1 MKAGRRPV
9 FLSQPWY
16 ELPFEKSTENFVQNT
31 AQGSN
36 ENITSLFAVFFCVI
50 SAVFGIL
57 TFVALILY
65 YVLIDSA
72 SWTTLQGE
80 PGSESRTPGSLGSS
94 GDGIVVP
101 VIKGSMPATINITM
115 SALVYTTVRATT
127 TSDHVT
133 TTPVQLTTTRAPV
146 STTPL
151 LVTTKSVPVSMATVR
166 ETTAPTQ
173 VTTMP
178 VRVPTTP
185 VWVTTM
191 PVRVT
196 TRSVPLTTTTIR
208 KTTMPIM
215 VKTTPNQ
222 LTTTAIRLTTIPTQV
237 TTSPVPMTNTRLRVS
252 TTPVSVTTSSVPISM
267 TTVRETTPR
276 VLVTKTTV
284 VMPTTVAKVTTTPIP
299 ETVSPS
305 PGANTTVCMTEQCH
319 YLAQWL
325 RQKLNPTADPC
336 EDFYSYVCSS
346 FKWPGPDTFSEI
358 DRSMKSMIIG
368 AAYTTRVP
376 QTRQS
381 SWQKAAGMFQA
392 CVALVKSG
400 RSQRDDLLNWL
411 ASVHLDLRDWT
422 ALNTIDPKDMIV
434 RCSLDFGVHVIIA
447 IKLYDEVFAR
457 KKRQIYMAYSESDE
471 QWWITTR
478 SLPQN
483 ELFEIYIHFLNLYGF
498 HDEIAVNLA
507 EYISLIER
515 TIDSIALSNS
525 ATYSP
530 VVVGSI
536 QDMGQLTAPYITGV
550 EWASAFAKHTN
561 NSYLGGDSI
570 MYTAHPLY
578 TVAGLFETVNAGGI
592 RFLIAWSLFRQLVPF
607 ANPTFFLNDDALTDT
622 CYTDV
627 QKVMKLAFAA
637 PYLHHVTNIDAVK
650 MATSM
655 VRRIREAFRTALNT
669 SSWVTGV
676 AREVA
681 IEKISNMQSHL
692 GSPGQRLDP
701 AKIDDYYDSVPD
713 VDTER
718 FFEAYRA
725 ALQASAH
732 RPWKDPR
739 TFIFDETVPNA
750 FYRANINNLIVSAT
764 LLQHPFFNFEGPAA
778 LNYGGIGTIIAHE
791 MMHGYDVDGINYG
804 ADGTPQEWVTPEF
817 LEKYTERTLCL
828 RESHKAAV
836 ERRSLEVLS
845 ERRAPI
851 FQNRHNVL

>member
-9 FLSQPWY
+9 FLSQPLY
-16 ELPFEKSTENFVQNT
+16 ELPFEKSTENLVQNT

-36 ENITSLFAVFFCVI
+36 ENITSLFAVFFRLI
-50 SAVFGIL
+50 SAVLGIL
-57 TFVALILY
+57 TFVALIIY
-65 YVLIDSA
+65 YVLIDST
-72 SWTTLQGE
+72 SWTTL
-80 PGSESRTPGSLGSS
+80 R
-94 GDGIVVP
+94 
-101 VIKGSMPATINITM
+101 
-115 SALVYTTVRATT
+115 
-127 TSDHVT
+127 
-133 TTPVQLTTTRAPV
+133 
-146 STTPL
+146 
-151 LVTTKSVPVSMATVR
+151 
-166 ETTAPTQ
+166 
-173 VTTMP
+173 
-178 VRVPTTP
+178 
-185 VWVTTM
+185 
-191 PVRVT
+191 
-196 TRSVPLTTTTIR
+196 
-208 KTTMPIM
+208 
-215 VKTTPNQ
+215 
-222 LTTTAIRLTTIPTQV
+222 
-237 TTSPVPMTNTRLRVS
+237 
-252 TTPVSVTTSSVPISM
+252 
-267 TTVRETTPR
+267 
-276 VLVTKTTV
+276 
-284 VMPTTVAKVTTTPIP
+284 
-299 ETVSPS
+299 
-305 PGANTTVCMTEQCH
+305 
-319 YLAQWL
+319 
-325 RQKLNPTADPC
+325 
-336 EDFYSYVCSS
+336 
-346 FKWPGPDTFSEI
+346 I

-376 QTRQS
+376 ETRQS

-400 RSQRDDLLNWL
+400 RGQRDDLLNWL

-422 ALNTIDPKDMIV
+422 ALNTVDPKDMIV

-483 ELFEIYIHFLNLYGF
+483 ELFELYIHFLNLYGF

-578 TVAGLFETVNAGGI
+578 TVAGLFATVDAGGI

-637 PYLHHVTNIDAVK
+637 PYLHHVTNIDTVK

-701 AKIDDYYDSVPD
+701 AKIDDYYDNCPRNDARLRHGWNQLWCGWHAARMGNTRVSRKVHGKD
-713 VDTER
+713 ALLER
-718 FFEAYRA
+718 VAQSCIDDESPSGCAQRH
-725 ALQASAH
+725 H
-732 RPWKDPR
+732 RLGELGRFCWHC
-739 TFIFDETVPNA
+739 
-750 FYRANINNLIVSAT
+750 S
-764 LLQHPFFNFEGPAA
+764 
-778 LNYGGIGTIIAHE
+778 
-791 MMHGYDVDGINYG
+791 
-804 ADGTPQEWVTPEF
+804 F
-817 LEKYTERTLCL
+817 LRGLHFLTAC
-828 RESHKAAV
+828 
-836 ERRSLEVLS
+836 
-845 ERRAPI
+845 
-851 FQNRHNVL
+851 